1 MNENTIIQEQ
11 IINMLN
17 TKKKCVFGEIV
28 RDLNFSYND
37 VLTNVI
43 ELKKNGKITKSAGDD
58 GYYVTIT

>member
-1 MNENTIIQEQ
+1 MTENTIIQEQ
-11 IINMLN
+11 IINVLN

-28 RDLNFSYND
+28 REVDFSYNE

-43 ELKKNGKITKSAGDD
+43 ELKKNGKITKTAGDD